1 MKTDVSGVCK
11 ANLLEASTYR
21 PQAFDSAQKKVFFK
35 AMRKLG
41 LLAKLYETI
50 IMKIALCFFVW
61 LAKSHFLVALLVLI
75 FRKDYVR
82 WRVMS

>member
-1 MKTDVSGVCK
+1 MCPESAKQTCLKLVHIGLR
-11 ANLLEASTYR
+11 LLTLLK
-21 PQAFDSAQKKVFFK
+21 KKVFFK

-61 LAKSHFLVALLVLI
+61 LAKSHFLVALLTSH
-75 FRKDYVR
+75 F
-82 WRVMS
+82 S